1 MFCSHTKVQMLVL
14 LERRRR
20 RRRNGY
26 YSELGQTGELKTW
39 LLCDYVSMSGIWD
52 DDMGPAVYENELQVV
67 CEVLSNKLE

>member
-14 LERRRR
+14 LERR

-52 DDMGPAVYENELQVV
+52 DDMGPAVYENELVQVV
-67 CEVLSNKLE
+67 LCEVLSNKLE